1 MVAKAILIRVR
12 PVQFTSSDALT
23 KFNCLEHGAIA
34 VGPSADVVYLAR
46 ARLLIELVERAN
58 EIRAVN
64 IVARLFAFVAED
76 GIRRAGCGTSLDTR
90 GTRAT
95 ACQNDWA
102 PTNSRRGSRPYAF
115 RNSGHIPALTHRR
128 PASILQTGC
137 ANSDR
142 PAYLR
147 GCPVR
152 TGAPSRFPTALPI
165 QSTAG
170 GWACRRT
177 LCLSSKTKT
186 RLRERNGAW
195 PPAD

>member
-1 MVAKAILIRVR
+1 AQPAFPIRFVNLAQNRLNIVLNLPVRIVAHEFAQVTDVPDMVAKAILIRVR

-115 RNSGHIPALTHRR
+115 RNSMHVPALTNR
-128 PASILQTGC
+128 P
-137 ANSDR
+137 
-142 PAYLR
+142 
-147 GCPVR
+147 
-152 TGAPSRFPTALPI
+152 PT
-165 QSTAG
+165 S
-170 GWACRRT
+170 
-177 LCLSSKTKT
+177 
-186 RLRERNGAW
+186 
-195 PPAD
+195 